1 MENDTVELIIYYIIF
16 LAIGLIGL
24 ITLITMINYMLYSVY
39 SINAI
44 RREYTYNNSPFFKLD
59 QIYNYMLIN
68 YVYLLDKKRHIRF
81 NKTDVYFTDATGS
94 NNAPERE
101 SLKKED
107 ANNDFKDVV
116 YYYDYSYIE
125 KQIEDAIANNK
136 PDNYI
141 YIKSPIKDKE
151 PNVYCKYE
159 KINDNLGFFDNIFKF
174 LWELRYSYVLH
185 DANTTDL
192 YVHLN
197 NRFYEMVLFVLFII
211 LLIFVIKIIYTFVG
225 NLLSTIKDDEIS
237 EIDTTNIFRYVY
249 NNKFS
254 MIIIIIAILL
264 YCMLHSILYKKLFI
278 DNVYDRIHGMYK
290 EITKIDLQMQG
301 DVNMLIDSL
310 LINKESII
318 NKESEDALSAA
329 RTNLNTANENLLKA
343 ISEADKTTTKDAV
356 KLAEAAVVAAEAAIS
371 GSGNYNKTIG
381 NLLKLS
387 HIGNLEKR
395 DTIIDFADP
404 VNDSKA
410 QLELFTKKMLVVNK
424 KFNISNYDKLFNLKE
439 YINTCLNAHRSTITC
454 DSEDIVHGAEA
465 SFDSPSKNYEDKIL
479 ASQLFIIIIYIY
491 FVSNNK
497 DDPYILIK
505 LNKLI
510 LGQIVKVG
518 DKDIDKDIEYTI
530 TLRSLLYEKL
540 DHEQT
545 RNQLNNINSI
555 INNYIF
561 KNCKDGGNVKK
572 NKYEHVKALIDK
584 KIKLFTENIENANNN
599 LNFFT
604 PVYFFNLYLALEMGL
619 NFVVILII
627 LFSMLTYDTNTP
639 ELKANIEEGVEWIKF
654 AKEEIVT
661 AIYGVI

>member
-1 MENDTVELIIYYIIF
+1 MENDIAELIIYYITF
-16 LAIGLIGL
+16 FAIGLIVL
-24 ITLITMINYMLYSVY
+24 ITLIAMINYMLYSVY

-81 NKTDVYFTDATGS
+81 NKTDKYYTDNAGS
-94 NNAPERE
+94 TEVLERAQPNE
-101 SLKKED
+101 ED

-116 YYYDYSYIE
+116 YYYDYSYLE
-125 KQIEDAIANNK
+125 KQIEDAIAK
-136 PDNYI
+136 GGTDKYI
-141 YIKSPIKDKE
+141 YIKSPIKD
-151 PNVYCKYE
+151 NVYCKYE
-159 KINDNLGFFDNIFKF
+159 KINDDLGFFDNIFKF

-249 NNKFS
+249 NKKFS
-254 MIIIIIAILL
+254 TIIIIIAILL
-264 YCMLHSILYKKLFI
+264 YCMLHSILYKKIFI

-310 LINKESII
+310 LINKRSVEKLSEAK
-318 NKESEDALSAA
+318 KELDVIAKAEVLAA
-329 RTNLNTANENLLKA
+329 T
-343 ISEADKTTTKDAV
+343 EADKKKAKEAI
-356 KLAEAAVVAAEAAIS
+356 KLAEAKVDAASLATP
-371 GSGNYNKTIG
+371 GLGNYNKIIV

-387 HIGNLEKR
+387 HIGNLDKR
-395 DTIIDFADP
+395 DTIIDFADL

-424 KFNISNYDKLFNLKE
+424 KFNISNYEKLFNLKE
-439 YINTCLNAHRSTITC
+439 YINTCLSEHRSTVTC
-454 DSEDIVHGAEA
+454 DAEDSQHGAAA
-465 SFDSPSKNYEDKIL
+465 SFEISGKNYEDKIL

-545 RNQLNNINSI
+545 NNQLNNINYT

-561 KNCKDGGNVKK
+561 KNCKDSTGKEI
-572 NKYEHVKALIDK
+572 NKYKHVKALIES
-584 KIKLFTENIENANNN
+584 KIELFTENIKNANEN

-627 LFSMLTYDTNTP
+627 LFSMLTYDENTP

>member
-81 NKTDVYFTDATGS
+81 NKTDVYYTDATGS
-94 NNAPERE
+94 NEAPKRE
-101 SLKKED
+101 SPKKED

-159 KINDNLGFFDNIFKF
+159 KINDDLGFFDNIFKF

-249 NNKFS
+249 NKKFS

-301 DVNMLIDSL
+301 DVNMLIDNL
-310 LINKESII
+310 LINKEIVKKLYVAR
-318 NKESEDALSAA
+318 KELDDAKAEASAA
-329 RTNLNTANENLLKA
+329 TGDDTKA
-343 ISEADKTTTKDAV
+343 KALQ
-356 KLAEAAVVAAEAAIS
+356 LAEATVVAAEAAMP

-439 YINTCLNAHRSTITC
+439 YINTCLNAHKTSITC
-454 DSEDIVHGAEA
+454 GAEYSVHGAA
-465 SFDSPSKNYEDKIL
+465 AFAADKNNEDRIL

-561 KNCKDGGNVKK
+561 KNCKDGSGKEI
-572 NKYEHVKALIDK
+572 NKYKHVKALIDD

-627 LFSMLTYDTNTP
+627 LFSMLTYDENTP
-639 ELKANIEEGVEWIKF
+639 ELKAKIEETVEWIKV
-654 AKEEIVT
+654 AKEEIIT

>member
-1 MENDTVELIIYYIIF
+1 
-16 LAIGLIGL
+16 
-24 ITLITMINYMLYSVY
+24 
-39 SINAI
+39 
-44 RREYTYNNSPFFKLD
+44 
-59 QIYNYMLIN
+59 
-68 YVYLLDKKRHIRF
+68 
-81 NKTDVYFTDATGS
+81 
-94 NNAPERE
+94 
-101 SLKKED
+101 
-107 ANNDFKDVV
+107 
-116 YYYDYSYIE
+116 
-125 KQIEDAIANNK
+125 
-136 PDNYI
+136 
-141 YIKSPIKDKE
+141 
-151 PNVYCKYE
+151 
-159 KINDNLGFFDNIFKF
+159 
-174 LWELRYSYVLH
+174 
-185 DANTTDL
+185 
-192 YVHLN
+192 
-197 NRFYEMVLFVLFII
+197 
-211 LLIFVIKIIYTFVG
+211 
-225 NLLSTIKDDEIS
+225 
-237 EIDTTNIFRYVY
+237 
-249 NNKFS
+249 
-254 MIIIIIAILL
+254 
-264 YCMLHSILYKKLFI
+264 
-278 DNVYDRIHGMYK
+278 MYK
-290 EITKIDLQMQG
+290 EITKIDLQIQG
-301 DVNMLIDSL
+301 DVNMLID
-310 LINKESII
+310 
-318 NKESEDALSAA
+318 
-329 RTNLNTANENLLKA
+329 NLLTP
-343 ISEADKTTTKDAV
+343 EAT
-356 KLAEAAVVAAEAAIS
+356 S

-439 YINTCLNAHRSTITC
+439 YINTCLNVHKTSITC
-454 DSEDIVHGAEA
+454 GANNILQGTEATEVFTQNDEDR
-465 SFDSPSKNYEDKIL
+465 IL

-545 RNQLNNINSI
+545 RNQLKNINSI

-561 KNCKDGGNVKK
+561 KNCKDGDGKEIK
-572 NKYEHVKALIDK
+572 KYEHVKALIDK
-584 KIKLFTENIENANNN
+584 KIILFTENIENANNN

-627 LFSMLTYDTNTP
+627 LFSMLTYDENTP

>member
-1 MENDTVELIIYYIIF
+1 MENNTAELIIYYITF
-16 LAIGLIGL
+16 FAIGLIFL
-24 ITLITMINYMLYSVY
+24 ITLITVINYTLYSVY
-39 SINAI
+39 SINAL

-81 NKTDVYFTDATGS
+81 NKTDEYFTDATGS
-94 NNAPERE
+94 NTVPKRE
-101 SLKKED
+101 TVKEED

-159 KINDNLGFFDNIFKF
+159 KINDDLGFFDNIFKF

-197 NRFYEMVLFVLFII
+197 NRFYEMVLLVLFII
-211 LLIFVIKIIYTFVG
+211 LLIFIIKIIYTFVG
-225 NLLSTIKDDEIS
+225 NLLSTIKDDEIN
-237 EIDTTNIFRYVY
+237 EIDSINIFRYVY
-249 NNKFS
+249 NKKFS
-254 MIIIIIAILL
+254 TIIIIIVILL
-264 YCMLHSILYKKLFI
+264 YCILHSILYKKIFI

-290 EITKIDLQMQG
+290 EITKTDLQMQG
-301 DVNMLIDSL
+301 EVNMLIDGL
-310 LINKESII
+310 LINTES
-318 NKESEDALSAA
+318 KKALSAA
-329 RTNLNTANENLLKA
+329 RKKFDNAKAEVLAATGADTKKANEALQLP
-343 ISEADKTTTKDAV
+343 EAK
-356 KLAEAAVVAAEAAIS
+356 VVAFA
-371 GSGNYNKTIG
+371 SGNYNNTIG

-439 YINTCLNAHRSTITC
+439 YINTCLNAHKTSITC
-454 DSEDIVHGAEA
+454 GADDSVHGAEA
-465 SFDSPSKNYEDKIL
+465 SFDIPGKNYEDNIL

-540 DHEQT
+540 DHKQT
-545 RNQLNNINSI
+545 YNQLNNINSI

-561 KNCKDGGNVKK
+561 KNCKDRDGKEI
-572 NKYEHVKALIDK
+572 NKYEHVKVLIED
-584 KIKLFTENIENANNN
+584 KIKLFTDNIENANKN

-627 LFSMLTYDTNTP
+627 LFSMLTYDENTP
-639 ELKANIEEGVEWIKF
+639 ELKANIKIMVAAIVV
-654 AKEEIVT
+654 AKEEIET

>member
-81 NKTDVYFTDATGS
+81 NKTDEYFTDATGS

-159 KINDNLGFFDNIFKF
+159 KINEDLGFFDNLFKF
-174 LWELRYSYVLH
+174 LWELRYIYALH
-185 DANTTDL
+185 DENTTNL

-197 NRFYEMVLFVLFII
+197 NRFYEMVLLVLFII
-211 LLIFVIKIIYTFVG
+211 LLIFIIKIIYTFVG

-249 NNKFS
+249 NKKFS

-301 DVNMLIDSL
+301 DVNMLID
-310 LINKESII
+310 
-318 NKESEDALSAA
+318 
-329 RTNLNTANENLLKA
+329 NLLTP
-343 ISEADKTTTKDAV
+343 EAT
-356 KLAEAAVVAAEAAIS
+356 S

-439 YINTCLNAHRSTITC
+439 YINTCLNAHKTSITC
-454 DSEDIVHGAEA
+454 GAEYSVHGAA
-465 SFDSPSKNYEDKIL
+465 AFAADKNNEDRIL

-561 KNCKDGGNVKK
+561 KNCKDGGGKEI
-572 NKYEHVKALIDK
+572 NKYKHVKALIDD

-627 LFSMLTYDTNTP
+627 LFSMLTYDENTP
-639 ELKANIEEGVEWIKF
+639 ELKANIKIMVAAIVV
-654 AKEEIVT
+654 AKEEIET

>member
-81 NKTDVYFTDATGS
+81 NKTDVYYKDATGS
-94 NNAPERE
+94 NEAPKRE
-101 SLKKED
+101 SPKKED

-159 KINDNLGFFDNIFKF
+159 KINEDLGFFDNLFKF
-174 LWELRYSYVLH
+174 LWELRYIYALH
-185 DANTTDL
+185 DENTTNL

-197 NRFYEMVLFVLFII
+197 NRFYEMVLLVLFII
-211 LLIFVIKIIYTFVG
+211 LLIFIIKIIYTFVG
-225 NLLSTIKDDEIS
+225 NLLSTIKDDEIN
-237 EIDTTNIFRYVY
+237 EIDSINIFRYVY
-249 NNKFS
+249 NKKFS
-254 MIIIIIAILL
+254 TIIIIIVILL

-301 DVNMLIDSL
+301 DVNMLID
-310 LINKESII
+310 
-318 NKESEDALSAA
+318 
-329 RTNLNTANENLLKA
+329 NLLTP
-343 ISEADKTTTKDAV
+343 EAT
-356 KLAEAAVVAAEAAIS
+356 S

-439 YINTCLNAHRSTITC
+439 YINTCLNVHKTSITC
-454 DSEDIVHGAEA
+454 GANNILQGTEA
-465 SFDSPSKNYEDKIL
+465 TEVFTQNDEDKIL

-561 KNCKDGGNVKK
+561 KNCKDGDGKEIK
-572 NKYEHVKALIDK
+572 KYEHVKALIDK
-584 KIKLFTENIENANNN
+584 KIILFTENIENANNN

-627 LFSMLTYDTNTP
+627 LFSMLTYDENTP

>member
-81 NKTDVYFTDATGS
+81 NKTDEYFTDATGS
-94 NNAPERE
+94 TTVPDRE
-101 SLKKED
+101 PVKEED

-136 PDNYI
+136 TDKYI

-159 KINDNLGFFDNIFKF
+159 KINDDLGFFDNIFKF

-249 NNKFS
+249 NKKFS

-290 EITKIDLQMQG
+290 EITKIDLQIQG
-301 DVNMLIDSL
+301 DVNMLID
-310 LINKESII
+310 
-318 NKESEDALSAA
+318 
-329 RTNLNTANENLLKA
+329 NLLTP
-343 ISEADKTTTKDAV
+343 EAT
-356 KLAEAAVVAAEAAIS
+356 S

-439 YINTCLNAHRSTITC
+439 YINTCLNVHKTSITC
-454 DSEDIVHGAEA
+454 GANNILQGTEATEVFTQNDEDR
-465 SFDSPSKNYEDKIL
+465 IL

-545 RNQLNNINSI
+545 RNQLKNINSI

-561 KNCKDGGNVKK
+561 KNCKDGDGKEIK
-572 NKYEHVKALIDK
+572 KYEHVKALIDK
-584 KIKLFTENIENANNN
+584 KIILFTENIENANNN

-627 LFSMLTYDTNTP
+627 LFSMLTYDENTP

>member
-81 NKTDVYFTDATGS
+81 NKTNVYFTKNPANS
-94 NNAPERE
+94 NFEKITEADKISKAYDDN
-101 SLKKED
+101 D
-107 ANNDFKDVV
+107 NNDFKDVV

-125 KQIEDAIANNK
+125 KQIEDAIAK
-136 PDNYI
+136 SEPDKYI
-141 YIKSPIKDKE
+141 NIKSPIKD
-151 PNVYCKYE
+151 NVYCKYE
-159 KINDNLGFFDNIFKF
+159 KINDDLGFFDNIFKF

-197 NRFYEMVLFVLFII
+197 NRFYEMVLLVLFII

-225 NLLSTIKDDEIS
+225 NLLSTIKDDKIS
-237 EIDTTNIFRYVY
+237 DIDTTNIFRYVY

-254 MIIIIIAILL
+254 TIIIIIAILL
-264 YCMLHSILYKKLFI
+264 YCMLHSILYKKIFI

-301 DVNMLIDSL
+301 DVNMLIDNVLTS
-310 LINKESII
+310 
-318 NKESEDALSAA
+318 D
-329 RTNLNTANENLLKA
+329 
-343 ISEADKTTTKDAV
+343 TTT
-356 KLAEAAVVAAEAAIS
+356 S
-371 GSGNYNKTIG
+371 GSDNYNKTIG

-387 HIGNLEKR
+387 HIGNLDKR
-395 DTIIDFADP
+395 DTIIDFADL

-439 YINTCLNAHRSTITC
+439 YINTCLNAHRTYITC
-454 DSEDIVHGAEA
+454 DAKYIEYGAEA
-465 SFDSPSKNYEDKIL
+465 NYQSPVDGVLDEDRIL

-497 DDPYILIK
+497 EDPYILIK

-545 RNQLNNINSI
+545 RNQLKNINSI

-561 KNCKDGGNVKK
+561 KNCKDSSGKV
-572 NKYEHVKALIDK
+572 NKYEHVKPLIK
-584 KIKLFTENIENANNN
+584 NKIKLFTENIENANNN

-627 LFSMLTYDTNTP
+627 LFSMLTYDENTP
-639 ELKANIEEGVEWIKF
+639 ELKAKIEETVEWIKV
-654 AKEEIVT
+654 AKEEIIT

>member
-81 NKTDVYFTDATGS
+81 NKTDEYFTDATGS

-101 SLKKED
+101 SLNKED

-159 KINDNLGFFDNIFKF
+159 KINDDLGFFDNIFKF

-249 NNKFS
+249 NKKFS

-301 DVNMLIDSL
+301 DVNMLIDNL
-310 LINKESII
+310 LINKEIVKKLYVAR
-318 NKESEDALSAA
+318 KELDDAKAEASAA
-329 RTNLNTANENLLKA
+329 TGDDTKA
-343 ISEADKTTTKDAV
+343 KALQ
-356 KLAEAAVVAAEAAIS
+356 LAEATVVAAEAAMP

-439 YINTCLNAHRSTITC
+439 YINTCLNTHRSTITC
-454 DSEDIVHGAEA
+454 DAKDNVHGVHATLTIP
-465 SFDSPSKNYEDKIL
+465 DKNYEDNIL

-561 KNCKDGGNVKK
+561 KNCKDGSGKEI
-572 NKYEHVKALIDK
+572 NKYKHVKALIDD

-627 LFSMLTYDTNTP
+627 LFSMLTYDENTP
-639 ELKANIEEGVEWIKF
+639 ELKAKIEETVEWIKV
-654 AKEEIVT
+654 AKEEIIT

>member
-81 NKTDVYFTDATGS
+81 NKTDVYYTDATGS
-94 NNAPERE
+94 NEAPKRE
-101 SLKKED
+101 SPKKED

-136 PDNYI
+136 TDKYI

-159 KINDNLGFFDNIFKF
+159 KINDDLGFFDNIFKF

-249 NNKFS
+249 NKKFS

-290 EITKIDLQMQG
+290 EITKIDLQIQG
-301 DVNMLIDSL
+301 DVNMLID
-310 LINKESII
+310 
-318 NKESEDALSAA
+318 
-329 RTNLNTANENLLKA
+329 NLLTP
-343 ISEADKTTTKDAV
+343 EAT
-356 KLAEAAVVAAEAAIS
+356 S

-439 YINTCLNAHRSTITC
+439 YINTCLNVHKTSITC
-454 DSEDIVHGAEA
+454 GANNILQGTEATEVFTQNDEDR
-465 SFDSPSKNYEDKIL
+465 IL

-545 RNQLNNINSI
+545 RNQLKNINSI

-561 KNCKDGGNVKK
+561 KNCKDGDGKEIK
-572 NKYEHVKALIDK
+572 KYEHVKALIDD

-627 LFSMLTYDTNTP
+627 LFSMLTYDENTP

>member
-81 NKTDVYFTDATGS
+81 NKTDEYFTDATGS

-159 KINDNLGFFDNIFKF
+159 KINDDLGFFDNIFKF

-225 NLLSTIKDDEIS
+225 NLLSTIKDDEIN
-237 EIDTTNIFRYVY
+237 EIDSINIFRYVY
-249 NNKFS
+249 NKKFS
-254 MIIIIIAILL
+254 TIIIIIVILL

-290 EITKIDLQMQG
+290 EITKTDLQMQG
-301 DVNMLIDSL
+301 EVNMLIDGS
-310 LINKESII
+310 LINTES
-318 NKESEDALSAA
+318 KKALSAA
-329 RTNLNTANENLLKA
+329 RKELDNAKAEVLAATGADTKKANEALQ
-343 ISEADKTTTKDAV
+343 
-356 KLAEAAVVAAEAAIS
+356 LAEPGVAAEVATP
-371 GSGNYNKTIG
+371 GSGNYNNTIG

-439 YINTCLNAHRSTITC
+439 YINTCLNVHKTSITC
-454 DSEDIVHGAEA
+454 GANNILQGTEATEVFTQNDEDR
-465 SFDSPSKNYEDKIL
+465 IL

-561 KNCKDGGNVKK
+561 KNCKDGDGKEIK
-572 NKYEHVKALIDK
+572 KYEHVKALIDE
-584 KIKLFTENIENANNN
+584 KIILFTENIENANNN

-627 LFSMLTYDTNTP
+627 LFSMLTYDENTP
-639 ELKANIEEGVEWIKF
+639 ELKANIKIMVAAIVV
-654 AKEEIVT
+654 AKEEIET

>member
-1 MENDTVELIIYYIIF
+1 MENDTAELIIYYITF
-16 LAIGLIGL
+16 FAIGLIFL
-24 ITLITMINYMLYSVY
+24 ITLITVINYTLYSVY
-39 SINAI
+39 SINAL

-59 QIYNYMLIN
+59 QIYNYMLIK

-81 NKTDVYFTDATGS
+81 NKTDEYFTDATGS
-94 NNAPERE
+94 TTVPDRE
-101 SLKKED
+101 PVKEED

-136 PDNYI
+136 TDKYI

-159 KINDNLGFFDNIFKF
+159 KINDDLGFFDNIFKF

-225 NLLSTIKDDEIS
+225 NLLSIIKDDEIS
-237 EIDTTNIFRYVY
+237 QIDTINIFRYVY
-249 NNKFS
+249 IKKFS
-254 MIIIIIAILL
+254 TIIIIIAILL

-301 DVNMLIDSL
+301 DVNMLID
-310 LINKESII
+310 
-318 NKESEDALSAA
+318 
-329 RTNLNTANENLLKA
+329 NLLTP
-343 ISEADKTTTKDAV
+343 EAT
-356 KLAEAAVVAAEAAIS
+356 S

-439 YINTCLNAHRSTITC
+439 YINTCLNVHKTSITC
-454 DSEDIVHGAEA
+454 GANNILQGTEATEVFTQNDEDR
-465 SFDSPSKNYEDKIL
+465 IL

-545 RNQLNNINSI
+545 RNQLKNINSI

-561 KNCKDGGNVKK
+561 KNCKDGDGKEIK
-572 NKYEHVKALIDK
+572 KYEHVKALIDK
-584 KIKLFTENIENANNN
+584 KIILFTENIENANNN

-627 LFSMLTYDTNTP
+627 LFSMLTYDENTP

>member
-1 MENDTVELIIYYIIF
+1 MENDTAELIIYYITF
-16 LAIGLIGL
+16 LAIGLIVL
-24 ITLITMINYMLYSVY
+24 ITVITIINYTLYSVY

-81 NKTDVYFTDATGS
+81 NKTDKYFTDASGS
-94 NNAPERE
+94 TTVPERAPVNE
-101 SLKKED
+101 ED

-116 YYYDYSYIE
+116 YYYEYSYIE
-125 KQIEDAIANNK
+125 KQIEDAIAK
-136 PDNYI
+136 GGTDKYI
-141 YIKSPIKDKE
+141 YIKSPIKED
-151 PNVYCKYE
+151 NVYCKYE
-159 KINDNLGFFDNIFKF
+159 KINEDLGFFDNIFKF

-249 NNKFS
+249 NKKFS

-264 YCMLHSILYKKLFI
+264 YCMLHSILYKKIFI

-301 DVNMLIDSL
+301 DVNMLIDNGLTS
-310 LINKESII
+310 
-318 NKESEDALSAA
+318 D
-329 RTNLNTANENLLKA
+329 TAGE
-343 ISEADKTTTKDAV
+343 
-356 KLAEAAVVAAEAAIS
+356 
-371 GSGNYNKTIG
+371 GNYNKTIG

-439 YINTCLNAHRSTITC
+439 YINTCLNAHRRNITC
-454 DSEDIVHGAEA
+454 DAKYIVYGADSTQQIPDVKLNED
-465 SFDSPSKNYEDKIL
+465 NIL

-545 RNQLNNINSI
+545 NNQLNNINSI

-561 KNCKDGGNVKK
+561 KNCKDTNGNK
-572 NKYEHVKALIDK
+572 IDK
-584 KIKLFTENIENANNN
+584 YKHVNDLIKSKIKLFTENIENANNN

-627 LFSMLTYDTNTP
+627 LFSMLTYDENTP
-639 ELKANIEEGVEWIKF
+639 ELKANIEETVEWIKF

>member
-81 NKTDVYFTDATGS
+81 NKTDVYYTDATGS
-94 NNAPERE
+94 NEAPKRE
-101 SLKKED
+101 SPKKED

-136 PDNYI
+136 TDKYI

-159 KINDNLGFFDNIFKF
+159 KINDDLGFFDNIFKF

-249 NNKFS
+249 NKKFS

-301 DVNMLIDSL
+301 DVNMLID
-310 LINKESII
+310 
-318 NKESEDALSAA
+318 
-329 RTNLNTANENLLKA
+329 NLLTP
-343 ISEADKTTTKDAV
+343 EAT
-356 KLAEAAVVAAEAAIS
+356 S

-439 YINTCLNAHRSTITC
+439 YINTCLNVHKTSITC
-454 DSEDIVHGAEA
+454 GANNILQGTEATEVFTQNDEDR
-465 SFDSPSKNYEDKIL
+465 IL

-545 RNQLNNINSI
+545 RNQLKNINSI

-561 KNCKDGGNVKK
+561 KNCKDGGGKEIK
-572 NKYEHVKALIDK
+572 KYEHVKALIDD

-627 LFSMLTYDTNTP
+627 LFSMLTYDENTP
-639 ELKANIEEGVEWIKF
+639 ELKANIKIMVAAIVV
-654 AKEEIVT
+654 AKEEIET

>member
-81 NKTDVYFTDATGS
+81 NKTDVYYTDATGS
-94 NNAPERE
+94 NEAPKRE
-101 SLKKED
+101 SPKKED

-136 PDNYI
+136 TDKYI

-159 KINDNLGFFDNIFKF
+159 KINDDLGFFDNIFKF

-249 NNKFS
+249 NKKFS

-301 DVNMLIDSL
+301 DVNMLID
-310 LINKESII
+310 
-318 NKESEDALSAA
+318 
-329 RTNLNTANENLLKA
+329 NLLTP
-343 ISEADKTTTKDAV
+343 EAT
-356 KLAEAAVVAAEAAIS
+356 S

-439 YINTCLNAHRSTITC
+439 YINTCLNAHKTSITC
-454 DSEDIVHGAEA
+454 GAEYSVHGAA
-465 SFDSPSKNYEDKIL
+465 AFAADKNNEDRIL

-545 RNQLNNINSI
+545 RNQLKNINSI

-561 KNCKDGGNVKK
+561 KNCKDGDGKEIK
-572 NKYEHVKALIDK
+572 KYEHVKALIDK
-584 KIKLFTENIENANNN
+584 KIILFTENIENANNN

-627 LFSMLTYDTNTP
+627 LFSMLTYDENTP

>member
-1 MENDTVELIIYYIIF
+1 MENDTAELIIYYITF
-16 LAIGLIGL
+16 FAIGLIFL
-24 ITLITMINYMLYSVY
+24 ITLITVINYTLYSVY
-39 SINAI
+39 SINAL

-59 QIYNYMLIN
+59 QIYNYMLIK

-81 NKTDVYFTDATGS
+81 NKTDEYFTDATGS
-94 NNAPERE
+94 TTVPDRE
-101 SLKKED
+101 PVKEED

-159 KINDNLGFFDNIFKF
+159 KINEDLGFFDNLFKF
-174 LWELRYSYVLH
+174 LWELRYIYALH
-185 DANTTDL
+185 DENTTNL

-197 NRFYEMVLFVLFII
+197 NRFYEMVLLVLFII
-211 LLIFVIKIIYTFVG
+211 LLIFIIKIIYTFVG
-225 NLLSTIKDDEIS
+225 NLLSTIKDDEIN
-237 EIDTTNIFRYVY
+237 EIDSINIFRYVY
-249 NNKFS
+249 NKKFS
-254 MIIIIIAILL
+254 TIIIIIVILL

-290 EITKIDLQMQG
+290 EITKTDLQMQG
-301 DVNMLIDSL
+301 EVNMLIDGS
-310 LINKESII
+310 LINTES
-318 NKESEDALSAA
+318 KKALSAA
-329 RTNLNTANENLLKA
+329 RKELDNAKAEVLAATGADTKKANEALQ
-343 ISEADKTTTKDAV
+343 
-356 KLAEAAVVAAEAAIS
+356 LAEPGVAAEVATP
-371 GSGNYNKTIG
+371 GSGNYNNTIG

-439 YINTCLNAHRSTITC
+439 YINTCLNAHKTSITC
-454 DSEDIVHGAEA
+454 GAEYSVHGAA
-465 SFDSPSKNYEDKIL
+465 AFAADKNNEDRIL

-561 KNCKDGGNVKK
+561 KNCKDRDGKEI
-572 NKYEHVKALIDK
+572 NKYEHVKVLIED
-584 KIKLFTENIENANNN
+584 KIKLFTGNIKNANEN

-627 LFSMLTYDTNTP
+627 LFSMLTYDENTP

>member
-1 MENDTVELIIYYIIF
+1 MENDTAELIIYYITF
-16 LAIGLIGL
+16 LAIGLIFL
-24 ITLITMINYMLYSVY
+24 ITLITIINYTLYSVY
-39 SINAI
+39 SINSI

-94 NNAPERE
+94 TTVPERE
-101 SLKKED
+101 PLKEED

-125 KQIEDAIANNK
+125 KQIEDAIAK
-136 PDNYI
+136 GGTDKYI
-141 YIKSPIKDKE
+141 YIKSPIKE
-151 PNVYCKYE
+151 INVYCKYE
-159 KINDNLGFFDNIFKF
+159 KINDDLGFFDNIFKF

-237 EIDTTNIFRYVY
+237 EIDSTNIFRYVY
-249 NNKFS
+249 NKKFS

-264 YCMLHSILYKKLFI
+264 YCMLHSILYKKIFI

-290 EITKIDLQMQG
+290 EITKIDLQIQG
-301 DVNMLIDSL
+301 DVNMLIDNVL
-310 LINKESII
+310 T
-318 NKESEDALSAA
+318 SE
-329 RTNLNTANENLLKA
+329 
-343 ISEADKTTTKDAV
+343 TTT
-356 KLAEAAVVAAEAAIS
+356 S

-439 YINTCLNAHRSTITC
+439 YINTCLNAHRPGIKC
-454 DSEDIVHGAEA
+454 DANNIEHGAETT
-465 SFDSPSKNYEDKIL
+465 FQSPGDDGVLNEDRIL

-545 RNQLNNINSI
+545 KNQLNNINSI
-555 INNYIF
+555 VYNYIF
-561 KNCKDGGNVKK
+561 KNCKDSNGKEI
-572 NKYEHVKALIDK
+572 NKYEHVKPLIEK
-584 KIKLFTENIENANNN
+584 KITLFTENIENANSN

-639 ELKANIEEGVEWIKF
+639 ELKAKIEETIEWINV
-654 AKEEIVT
+654 AKEEIIT

>member
-24 ITLITMINYMLYSVY
+24 ITLITIINYVLYSVY

-81 NKTDVYFTDATGS
+81 NKTDEYFKDASGS
-94 NNAPERE
+94 SIRKVIRE
-101 SLKKED
+101 TVKDED
-107 ANNDFKDVV
+107 VNNDFKDVV
-116 YYYDYSYIE
+116 YYYEYSYIE
-125 KQIEDAIANNK
+125 KQIEDAIAK
-136 PDNYI
+136 GDTDKYI
-141 YIKSPIKDKE
+141 YIKSPIKD
-151 PNVYCKYE
+151 NDNLWCKYE
-159 KINDNLGFFDNIFKF
+159 KINEDLGFFDNIFKF

-185 DANTTDL
+185 DANATDL

-211 LLIFVIKIIYTFVG
+211 LLIIVIKIIYTFVG
-225 NLLSTIKDDEIS
+225 NLLSIIKDDEIS
-237 EIDTTNIFRYVY
+237 QIDTINIFRYVY
-249 NNKFS
+249 IKKFS
-254 MIIIIIAILL
+254 TIIIIIAILL
-264 YCMLHSILYKKLFI
+264 YCMLHSILYKKIFI

-301 DVNMLIDSL
+301 DVNMLIDNVGTLGS
-310 LINKESII
+310 
-318 NKESEDALSAA
+318 D
-329 RTNLNTANENLLKA
+329 TYF
-343 ISEADKTTTKDAV
+343 KTV
-356 KLAEAAVVAAEAAIS
+356 
-371 GSGNYNKTIG
+371 G

-387 HIGNLEKR
+387 HIGNLENR
-395 DTIIDFADP
+395 DTIIDFADL
-404 VNDSKA
+404 VNDSKT

-424 KFNISNYDKLFNLKE
+424 KFNISNYDKLYNLKE
-439 YINTCLNAHRSTITC
+439 YINTCLDKHRPTIEC
-454 DSEDIVHGAEA
+454 DAEYIEHGAEIT
-465 SFDSPSKNYEDKIL
+465 FQSPDAKNDEDMIL

-545 RNQLNNINSI
+545 SNQLKNIKSI
-555 INNYIF
+555 VDNYIF
-561 KNCKDGGNVKK
+561 KNCKSDGKKIYKYKYVK
-572 NKYEHVKALIDK
+572 ELIDK
-584 KIKLFTENIENANNN
+584 KIKLFTENIKNANSN

-639 ELKANIEEGVEWIKF
+639 ELKAKIKETIEWINF
-654 AKEEIVT
+654 AKEEIIT

>member
-1 MENDTVELIIYYIIF
+1 MENDTAELIIYYITF
-16 LAIGLIGL
+16 LAIGLIFL
-24 ITLITMINYMLYSVY
+24 ITLITIINYTLYSVY
-39 SINAI
+39 SINSI

-81 NKTDVYFTDATGS
+81 NKTDEYFTDATGS
-94 NNAPERE
+94 TTADRE
-101 SLKKED
+101 PLKVED

-125 KQIEDAIANNK
+125 KQIEDAIAK
-136 PDNYI
+136 GGTDKYI
-141 YIKSPIKDKE
+141 YIKSPIKE
-151 PNVYCKYE
+151 TNVYCKYE
-159 KINDNLGFFDNIFKF
+159 KINDDLGFFDNIFKF

-237 EIDTTNIFRYVY
+237 EIDSTNIFRYVY
-249 NNKFS
+249 NKKFS

-264 YCMLHSILYKKLFI
+264 YCMLHSILYKKIFI

-301 DVNMLIDSL
+301 DVNMLIDNVLTS
-310 LINKESII
+310 
-318 NKESEDALSAA
+318 D
-329 RTNLNTANENLLKA
+329 
-343 ISEADKTTTKDAV
+343 TTT
-356 KLAEAAVVAAEAAIS
+356 S
-371 GSGNYNKTIG
+371 GSGNYNETIG

-439 YINTCLNAHRSTITC
+439 YINTCLNAHRHSIKC
-454 DSEDIVHGAEA
+454 DANNIEHGAETK
-465 SFDSPSKNYEDKIL
+465 FQSPGDDGVLNEDRIL

-540 DHEQT
+540 DHKQT

-555 INNYIF
+555 VYNYIF
-561 KNCKDGGNVKK
+561 KNCKDSNGKEI
-572 NKYEHVKALIDK
+572 NKYEHVKVLIED
-584 KIKLFTENIENANNN
+584 KIKLFTENIENANSN

-639 ELKANIEEGVEWIKF
+639 ELKAKIKETIEWINV
-654 AKEEIVT
+654 AKEEIIT

>member
-24 ITLITMINYMLYSVY
+24 ITLITIINYTLYSVY

-68 YVYLLDKKRHIRF
+68 YVYLLDKKRHIGF
-81 NKTDVYFTDATGS
+81 NKTDVYFTDATGGITV
-94 NNAPERE
+94 PEP
-101 SLKKED
+101 LKDED

-136 PDNYI
+136 TDKYI
-141 YIKSPIKDKE
+141 YIKSPIND
-151 PNVYCKYE
+151 NVYCKYE
-159 KINDNLGFFDNIFKF
+159 KINEDLGFFDNIFKF

-211 LLIFVIKIIYTFVG
+211 LLIFVIKIIYTLTG

-249 NNKFS
+249 NKKFS

-301 DVNMLIDSL
+301 DVNMLID
-310 LINKESII
+310 
-318 NKESEDALSAA
+318 
-329 RTNLNTANENLLKA
+329 NLLTP
-343 ISEADKTTTKDAV
+343 EAT
-356 KLAEAAVVAAEAAIS
+356 S

-439 YINTCLNAHRSTITC
+439 YINTCLNAHRYTITC
-454 DSEDIVHGAEA
+454 GANNILQGTEATEVFTQNDEDR
-465 SFDSPSKNYEDKIL
+465 IL

-627 LFSMLTYDTNTP
+627 LFSMLTYDENTP
-639 ELKANIEEGVEWIKF
+639 ELKAKIEETVEWIKV
-654 AKEEIVT
+654 AKEEIIT

>member
-1 MENDTVELIIYYIIF
+1 MENDTVELVIYYITF
-16 LAIGLIGL
+16 LAIGLIFL
-24 ITLITMINYMLYSVY
+24 ITLITIINYVLYSVY
-39 SINAI
+39 SINSI

-81 NKTDVYFTDATGS
+81 NKTDKYFKDDTGS
-94 NNAPERE
+94 TILPVRE
-101 SLKKED
+101 SVKEED

-125 KQIEDAIANNK
+125 KQIEDAIAKGNTDK
-136 PDNYI
+136 YI
-141 YIKSPIKDKE
+141 YIKSPIKE
-151 PNVYCKYE
+151 ANIVYCKYE
-159 KINDNLGFFDNIFKF
+159 KINDDLGFFDNIFKF

-185 DANTTDL
+185 DANTTDI

-211 LLIFVIKIIYTFVG
+211 LLIFVIKIIYTLTG
-225 NLLSTIKDDEIS
+225 NLLSTIKDHKIS
-237 EIDTTNIFRYVY
+237 EIDTPNIFRYVY
-249 NNKFS
+249 NKKFS
-254 MIIIIIAILL
+254 TIIIIIAILL
-264 YCMLHSILYKKLFI
+264 YCILHSILYKKLFI

-301 DVNMLIDSL
+301 DVNMLIDNVL
-310 LINKESII
+310 
-318 NKESEDALSAA
+318 
-329 RTNLNTANENLLKA
+329 TP
-343 ISEADKTTTKDAV
+343 EATP
-356 KLAEAAVVAAEAAIS
+356 

-439 YINTCLNAHRSTITC
+439 YINTCLNAHRSSITC
-454 DSEDIVHGAEA
+454 DAENIVIGADA
-465 SFDSPSKNYEDKIL
+465 TYKILDKNYEDKIL

-545 RNQLNNINSI
+545 RNQLDNINGI
-555 INNYIF
+555 VNNYIF
-561 KNCKDGGNVKK
+561 KNCKNSDGIKID
-572 NKYEHVKALIDK
+572 KYNNVKALINT

-604 PVYFFNLYLALEMGL
+604 PVYFFNLYLCLEMGL
-619 NFVVILII
+619 NFVVIIII
-627 LFSMLTYDTNTP
+627 LLSILTYDKNTP
-639 ELKANIEEGVEWIKF
+639 ELKAKIEETIEWINF
-654 AKEEIVT
+654 AKEEIIG

>member
-1 MENDTVELIIYYIIF
+1 MENVTVELIIYYIIL
-16 LAIGLIGL
+16 LAIGLIFL
-24 ITLITMINYMLYSVY
+24 ITLITIINYVLYSVY

-81 NKTDVYFTDATGS
+81 NKTNYYYSDPNDTSTRVNEDVALEKG
-94 NNAPERE
+94 
-101 SLKKED
+101 ED

-141 YIKSPIKDKE
+141 YIKSPIKD
-151 PNVYCKYE
+151 NVYCKYE
-159 KINDNLGFFDNIFKF
+159 KINDDLGFFDNIFKF

-185 DANTTDL
+185 DANAADL

-211 LLIFVIKIIYTFVG
+211 LLIFVIKIIYTLTG

-249 NNKFS
+249 NKKFS
-254 MIIIIIAILL
+254 TIIIIIVILL

-301 DVNMLIDSL
+301 DVNMLIDNL
-310 LINKESII
+310 LINKEIVKKLYVAR
-318 NKESEDALSAA
+318 KELDDAKAEASAA
-329 RTNLNTANENLLKA
+329 TGDDTKA
-343 ISEADKTTTKDAV
+343 KALQ
-356 KLAEAAVVAAEAAIS
+356 LAEATVVAAEAAMP

-439 YINTCLNAHRSTITC
+439 YINTCLNTHRSTITC
-454 DSEDIVHGAEA
+454 DSKDIVYGAEA
-465 SFDSPSKNYEDKIL
+465 SFEDPGKNYEDNIL

-561 KNCKDGGNVKK
+561 KNCKDGSGKEI
-572 NKYEHVKALIDK
+572 NKYKHVKALIDD

-627 LFSMLTYDTNTP
+627 LFSMLTYDENTP
-639 ELKANIEEGVEWIKF
+639 ELKAKIEETVEWIKV
-654 AKEEIVT
+654 AKDEIIT

>member
-24 ITLITMINYMLYSVY
+24 ITLITIINYVLYSVY

-81 NKTDVYFTDATGS
+81 NKTDEYYEDATGS
-94 NNAPERE
+94 NKAPKRE

-125 KQIEDAIANNK
+125 KQIEDAIAK
-136 PDNYI
+136 GGTDKYI

-159 KINDNLGFFDNIFKF
+159 KINDDLGFFDNIFKF

-185 DANTTDL
+185 DANAADL

-249 NNKFS
+249 NKKFS

-301 DVNMLIDSL
+301 DVNMLID
-310 LINKESII
+310 
-318 NKESEDALSAA
+318 
-329 RTNLNTANENLLKA
+329 NLLTP
-343 ISEADKTTTKDAV
+343 EAT
-356 KLAEAAVVAAEAAIS
+356 S

-439 YINTCLNAHRSTITC
+439 YINTCLNAHRPSIKCGATNILQGADAMEVFTQN
-454 DSEDIVHGAEA
+454 DEDR
-465 SFDSPSKNYEDKIL
+465 IL

-561 KNCKDGGNVKK
+561 KNCKDGDGKEIK
-572 NKYEHVKALIDK
+572 KYEHVKALIDD
-584 KIKLFTENIENANNN
+584 KIKLFTDNIENANNN

-627 LFSMLTYDTNTP
+627 LFSMLTYDENTP
-639 ELKANIEEGVEWIKF
+639 ELKAKIEETVEWIKV
-654 AKEEIVT
+654 AKEEIIT

>member
-24 ITLITMINYMLYSVY
+24 ITLITMINYMLYTVY

-101 SLKKED
+101 PLKKED

-136 PDNYI
+136 TDKYI

-159 KINDNLGFFDNIFKF
+159 KINEDLGFFDNIFKF

-211 LLIFVIKIIYTFVG
+211 LLIFVIKIIYTLTG

-237 EIDTTNIFRYVY
+237 EIDKTNIFRYVY
-249 NNKFS
+249 NKKFS
-254 MIIIIIAILL
+254 TIIIIIVILL
-264 YCMLHSILYKKLFI
+264 YCILHSILYKKLFI

-301 DVNMLIDSL
+301 DVNMLID
-310 LINKESII
+310 
-318 NKESEDALSAA
+318 
-329 RTNLNTANENLLKA
+329 NLLTP
-343 ISEADKTTTKDAV
+343 EAT
-356 KLAEAAVVAAEAAIS
+356 S

-454 DSEDIVHGAEA
+454 DSEDIVYGAEA
-465 SFDSPSKNYEDKIL
+465 SFEDPGKNYEDNIL

-561 KNCKDGGNVKK
+561 KKCKDGSGKEI
-572 NKYEHVKALIDK
+572 NKYKHVKALIDD

-627 LFSMLTYDTNTP
+627 LFSMLTYDENTP
-639 ELKANIEEGVEWIKF
+639 ELKANIEETVEWIIV
-654 AKEEIVT
+654 AKEEIIT

>member
-1 MENDTVELIIYYIIF
+1 MENDIAELIIYYITF
-16 LAIGLIGL
+16 FAIGLIVL
-24 ITLITMINYMLYSVY
+24 ITLIAMINYMLYSVY

-81 NKTDVYFTDATGS
+81 NKTNKYFKEANDNSSTVAEDEALANS
-94 NNAPERE
+94 
-101 SLKKED
+101 ED

-116 YYYDYSYIE
+116 YYYEYSYIE
-125 KQIEDAIANNK
+125 KQIEDAIANDK
-136 PDNYI
+136 PGNYI
-141 YIKSPIKDKE
+141 YIKSPIKD
-151 PNVYCKYE
+151 NVYCKYE
-159 KINDNLGFFDNIFKF
+159 KINDDLGFFDNIFKF

-237 EIDTTNIFRYVY
+237 EIDSTNIFRYVY
-249 NNKFS
+249 NKKFS
-254 MIIIIIAILL
+254 TIIIIIVILL
-264 YCMLHSILYKKLFI
+264 YCILHSILYKKIFI

-301 DVNMLIDSL
+301 EVNTLIDVL
-310 LINKESII
+310 PINTTSVEKLYTAI
-318 NKESEDALSAA
+318 KKLDDARAA
-329 RTNLNTANENLLKA
+329 ELAA
-343 ISEADKTTTKDAV
+343 ISEADKKTTNDAV
-356 KLAEAAVVAAEAAIS
+356 KLAESEVVTANEATP

-387 HIGNLEKR
+387 HIGTLEKR
-395 DTIIDFADP
+395 GTIIDFADL

-439 YINTCLNAHRSTITC
+439 YINTCLNAHRPDITC
-454 DSEDIVHGAEA
+454 DAKYIVQGTEA
-465 SFDSPSKNYEDKIL
+465 TFQNPGVKLNEDKIL

-510 LGQIVKVG
+510 LGKIVKVG

-545 RNQLNNINSI
+545 NNQLNNINYT

-561 KNCKDGGNVKK
+561 KNCKDSTGKEI
-572 NKYEHVKALIDK
+572 NKYKHVKALIES
-584 KIKLFTENIENANNN
+584 KIELFTENIKNANEN

-627 LFSMLTYDTNTP
+627 LFSMLTYDENTP

>member
-81 NKTDVYFTDATGS
+81 NKTDVYYTDATGS
-94 NNAPERE
+94 NEAPKRE
-101 SLKKED
+101 SPKKED

-136 PDNYI
+136 TDKYI

-159 KINDNLGFFDNIFKF
+159 KINDDLGFFDNIFKF

-249 NNKFS
+249 NKKFS

-301 DVNMLIDSL
+301 DVNMLID
-310 LINKESII
+310 
-318 NKESEDALSAA
+318 
-329 RTNLNTANENLLKA
+329 NLLTP
-343 ISEADKTTTKDAV
+343 EAT
-356 KLAEAAVVAAEAAIS
+356 S

-439 YINTCLNAHRSTITC
+439 YINTCLNVHKTSITC
-454 DSEDIVHGAEA
+454 GANNILQGTEATEVFTQNDEDR
-465 SFDSPSKNYEDKIL
+465 IL

-545 RNQLNNINSI
+545 RNQLKNINSI

-561 KNCKDGGNVKK
+561 KNCKDGDGKEIK
-572 NKYEHVKALIDK
+572 KYEHVKALIDN

-627 LFSMLTYDTNTP
+627 LFSMLTYDENTP

>member
-81 NKTDVYFTDATGS
+81 NKTDVYYKDATGS
-94 NNAPERE
+94 NEAPKRE
-101 SLKKED
+101 SPKKED

-159 KINDNLGFFDNIFKF
+159 KINEDLGFFDNLFKF
-174 LWELRYSYVLH
+174 LWELRYIYALH
-185 DANTTDL
+185 DENTTNL

-197 NRFYEMVLFVLFII
+197 NRFYEMVLLVLFII

-225 NLLSTIKDDEIS
+225 NLLSTIKDDEIN
-237 EIDTTNIFRYVY
+237 EIDSINIFRYVY
-249 NNKFS
+249 NKKFS
-254 MIIIIIAILL
+254 TIIIIIVILL

-301 DVNMLIDSL
+301 DVNMLID
-310 LINKESII
+310 
-318 NKESEDALSAA
+318 
-329 RTNLNTANENLLKA
+329 NLLTP
-343 ISEADKTTTKDAV
+343 EAT
-356 KLAEAAVVAAEAAIS
+356 S

-439 YINTCLNAHRSTITC
+439 YINTCLNVHKTSITC
-454 DSEDIVHGAEA
+454 GANNILQGTEA
-465 SFDSPSKNYEDKIL
+465 TEVFTQNDEDKIL

-561 KNCKDGGNVKK
+561 KNCKDGDGKEIK
-572 NKYEHVKALIDK
+572 KYEHVKALIDK
-584 KIKLFTENIENANNN
+584 KIILFTENIENANNN

-627 LFSMLTYDTNTP
+627 LFSMLTYDENTP

>member
-81 NKTDVYFTDATGS
+81 NKTDVYYKDATGS
-94 NNAPERE
+94 NEAPKRE
-101 SLKKED
+101 SPKKED

-159 KINDNLGFFDNIFKF
+159 KINDDLGFFDNIFKF

-249 NNKFS
+249 NKKFS

-301 DVNMLIDSL
+301 DVNMLID
-310 LINKESII
+310 
-318 NKESEDALSAA
+318 
-329 RTNLNTANENLLKA
+329 NLLTP
-343 ISEADKTTTKDAV
+343 EAT
-356 KLAEAAVVAAEAAIS
+356 S

-439 YINTCLNAHRSTITC
+439 YINTCLNVHKTSITC
-454 DSEDIVHGAEA
+454 GANNILQGTEA
-465 SFDSPSKNYEDKIL
+465 TEVFTQNDEDKIL

-561 KNCKDGGNVKK
+561 KNCKDGDGKEIK
-572 NKYEHVKALIDK
+572 KYEHVKALIDK
-584 KIKLFTENIENANNN
+584 KIILFTENIENANNN

-627 LFSMLTYDTNTP
+627 LFSMLTYDENTP

>member
-1 MENDTVELIIYYIIF
+1 
-16 LAIGLIGL
+16 
-24 ITLITMINYMLYSVY
+24 
-39 SINAI
+39 
-44 RREYTYNNSPFFKLD
+44 
-59 QIYNYMLIN
+59 MLIN

-81 NKTDVYFTDATGS
+81 NKTDEYFTKNPANS
-94 NNAPERE
+94 NFEKITEADKISKAYDDN
-101 SLKKED
+101 D
-107 ANNDFKDVV
+107 NNDFKDVV

-125 KQIEDAIANNK
+125 KQIEDAIAKSK
-136 PDNYI
+136 PDKYI
-141 YIKSPIKDKE
+141 YIKSPIKD
-151 PNVYCKYE
+151 NVYCKYE
-159 KINDNLGFFDNIFKF
+159 KINDDLGFFDNIFKF

-185 DANTTDL
+185 DANATDL

-225 NLLSTIKDDEIS
+225 NLLSTIKDDEIN
-237 EIDTTNIFRYVY
+237 EIDSTNIFRYVY
-249 NNKFS
+249 NKKFS
-254 MIIIIIAILL
+254 TIIIIIAILL
-264 YCMLHSILYKKLFI
+264 YCILHSILYKKIFI

-290 EITKIDLQMQG
+290 EITKTDLQMQG
-301 DVNMLIDSL
+301 EVNMIIDNVL
-310 LINKESII
+310 TP
-318 NKESEDALSAA
+318 D
-329 RTNLNTANENLLKA
+329 
-343 ISEADKTTTKDAV
+343 TTP
-356 KLAEAAVVAAEAAIS
+356 

-387 HIGNLEKR
+387 HIGNLDKR
-395 DTIIDFADP
+395 GTIIDFADL

-439 YINTCLNAHRSTITC
+439 YINTCLNAHRPSITC
-454 DSEDIVHGAEA
+454 GAENTVIGAAA
-465 SFDSPSKNYEDKIL
+465 SFEIPNKNYEDNIL

-540 DHEQT
+540 EHEQT
-545 RNQLNNINSI
+545 NNQLKNINSI
-555 INNYIF
+555 VDNYIF
-561 KNCKDGGNVKK
+561 KNCKDGNGN
-572 NKYEHVKALIDK
+572 NIQKYVHVKTLIKK
-584 KIKLFTENIENANNN
+584 KIKLFTENIENANDN
-599 LNFFT
+599 LIFSK
-604 PVYFFNLYLALEMGL
+604 PVYFFNLYLALEIGL

-639 ELKANIEEGVEWIKF
+639 ELKAKIEETVEMIKV

>member
-81 NKTDVYFTDATGS
+81 NKTDVYYKDATGS
-94 NNAPERE
+94 NEAPKRE
-101 SLKKED
+101 SPKKED

-159 KINDNLGFFDNIFKF
+159 KINEDLGFFDNLFKF
-174 LWELRYSYVLH
+174 LWELRYIYALH
-185 DANTTDL
+185 DENTTNL

-197 NRFYEMVLFVLFII
+197 NRFYEMVLLVLFII
-211 LLIFVIKIIYTFVG
+211 LLIFIIKIIYTFVG

-249 NNKFS
+249 NKKFS

-301 DVNMLIDSL
+301 DVNMLID
-310 LINKESII
+310 
-318 NKESEDALSAA
+318 
-329 RTNLNTANENLLKA
+329 NLLTP
-343 ISEADKTTTKDAV
+343 EAT
-356 KLAEAAVVAAEAAIS
+356 S

-439 YINTCLNAHRSTITC
+439 YINTCLNVHKTSITC
-454 DSEDIVHGAEA
+454 GANNILQGTEA
-465 SFDSPSKNYEDKIL
+465 TEVFTQNDEDKIL

-545 RNQLNNINSI
+545 NNQLNNINSI

-561 KNCKDGGNVKK
+561 KNCKDRDGKEI
-572 NKYEHVKALIDK
+572 NKYEHVKVLIED
-584 KIKLFTENIENANNN
+584 KIKLFTGNIKNANEN

-627 LFSMLTYDTNTP
+627 LFSMLTYDENTP

>member
-1 MENDTVELIIYYIIF
+1 MENDTVELIIYYITF
-16 LAIGLIGL
+16 LAIVLMGL
-24 ITLITMINYMLYSVY
+24 ITLITIINYTLYSVY

-81 NKTDVYFTDATGS
+81 NKTDEYFTKNPANS
-94 NNAPERE
+94 NFE
-101 SLKKED
+101 KIED
-107 ANNDFKDVV
+107 KIKIGKAYDDNDNNDFKYVV
-116 YYYDYSYIE
+116 YYYEYSYIE
-125 KQIEDAIANNK
+125 KQIEDAIANGK

-141 YIKSPIKDKE
+141 YIKSPIKD
-151 PNVYCKYE
+151 NVYCKYE
-159 KINDNLGFFDNIFKF
+159 KINEDLGFFDNLFKF

-185 DANTTDL
+185 DESTTDL

-197 NRFYEMVLFVLFII
+197 NRFYEMVLLVLFII

-225 NLLSTIKDDEIS
+225 NLLSTIKDDEIN
-237 EIDTTNIFRYVY
+237 EIDSTNIFRYVY
-249 NNKFS
+249 NKKFS
-254 MIIIIIAILL
+254 TIIIIIAILL
-264 YCMLHSILYKKLFI
+264 YCILHSILYKKIFI

-290 EITKIDLQMQG
+290 EITKTDLQMQG
-301 DVNMLIDSL
+301 EVNMIIDNVL
-310 LINKESII
+310 TP
-318 NKESEDALSAA
+318 D
-329 RTNLNTANENLLKA
+329 
-343 ISEADKTTTKDAV
+343 TTP
-356 KLAEAAVVAAEAAIS
+356 

-387 HIGNLEKR
+387 HIGNLDKR
-395 DTIIDFADP
+395 GTIIDFADL

-439 YINTCLNAHRSTITC
+439 YINTCLNAHRPSITC
-454 DSEDIVHGAEA
+454 DAKNIVYGADATNQIPGDKINED
-465 SFDSPSKNYEDKIL
+465 NIL

-545 RNQLNNINSI
+545 NNQLNNINSI
-555 INNYIF
+555 VDNYIF
-561 KNCKDGGNVKK
+561 KNCKDSNGKEI
-572 NKYEHVKALIDK
+572 NKYKHVKVLIEE

-619 NFVVILII
+619 NFVAILII

-639 ELKANIEEGVEWIKF
+639 ELKANIEETVEMIKV
-654 AKEEIVT
+654 AKEEIET

>member
-1 MENDTVELIIYYIIF
+1 MENDTTELIIYYIIF
-16 LAIGLIGL
+16 LAIGLISL
-24 ITLITMINYMLYSVY
+24 ITLITIINYTLYSVY
-39 SINAI
+39 SINSI

-81 NKTDVYFTDATGS
+81 KKTDNYYQTPDTGVNKAVTVKPIDAYDK
-94 NNAPERE
+94 N
-101 SLKKED
+101 D
-107 ANNDFKDVV
+107 YNDFKDVV
-116 YYYDYSYIE
+116 YYYEYSYIE
-125 KQIEDAIANNK
+125 KQIEDAIANDK
-136 PDNYI
+136 DEPDKYI
-141 YIKSPIKDKE
+141 YIKSPIDKQQ
-151 PNVYCKYE
+151 NIYCKYE
-159 KINDNLGFFDNIFKF
+159 KINEDLGFFDNFFKF

-185 DANTTDL
+185 DAKTTDL
-192 YVHLN
+192 YIHLN

-211 LLIFVIKIIYTFVG
+211 LVIFVIKIIHTLIG
-225 NLLSTIKDDEIS
+225 NLLSIIKDEKIN
-237 EIDTTNIFRYVY
+237 EIDSTNIFRYVY
-249 NNKFS
+249 NKKFS
-254 MIIIIIAILL
+254 TIIIIIAILF
-264 YCMLHSILYKKLFI
+264 YCILHSILYKKLFI

-301 DVNMLIDSL
+301 EVNMLISNEPNKQEEIVNYKKT
-310 LINKESII
+310 IN
-318 NKESEDALSAA
+318 N
-329 RTNLNTANENLLKA
+329 
-343 ISEADKTTTKDAV
+343 
-356 KLAEAAVVAAEAAIS
+356 
-371 GSGNYNKTIG
+371 TIG

-395 DTIIDFADP
+395 GTIIDFDDP
-404 VNDSKA
+404 DNDSKA
-410 QLELFTKKMLVVNK
+410 QLESFTKKMLVVNK
-424 KFNISNYDKLFNLKE
+424 KFNISNYYKLFNLKE
-439 YINTCLNAHRSTITC
+439 YINTCLIKHRTSLKC
-454 DSEDIVHGAEA
+454 DTKSDIVIIN
-465 SFDSPSKNYEDKIL
+465 DDKIL

-510 LGQIVKVG
+510 LGQIGKVG

-545 RNQLNNINSI
+545 KNQLNNINSI
-555 INNYIF
+555 VNNYIF
-561 KNCKDGGNVKK
+561 KNCKDSNGKET
-572 NKYEHVKALIDK
+572 NKYKYVKVLIEN

-627 LFSMLTYDTNTP
+627 LFSMLTYDKNTP
-639 ELKANIEEGVEWIKF
+639 ELKAKIEETVEWIKV
-654 AKEEIVT
+654 AKEEIET

>member
-81 NKTDVYFTDATGS
+81 NKTDVYYTDATGS
-94 NNAPERE
+94 NEAPKRE
-101 SLKKED
+101 SPKKED

-136 PDNYI
+136 TDKYI

-159 KINDNLGFFDNIFKF
+159 KINDDLGFFDNIFKF

-249 NNKFS
+249 NKKFS

-290 EITKIDLQMQG
+290 EITKIDLQIQG
-301 DVNMLIDSL
+301 DVNMLID
-310 LINKESII
+310 
-318 NKESEDALSAA
+318 
-329 RTNLNTANENLLKA
+329 NLLTP
-343 ISEADKTTTKDAV
+343 EAT
-356 KLAEAAVVAAEAAIS
+356 S

-439 YINTCLNAHRSTITC
+439 YINTCLNVHKTSITC
-454 DSEDIVHGAEA
+454 GANNILQGTEATEVFTQNDEDR
-465 SFDSPSKNYEDKIL
+465 IL

-545 RNQLNNINSI
+545 RNQLKNINSI

-561 KNCKDGGNVKK
+561 KNCKDGDGKEIK
-572 NKYEHVKALIDK
+572 KYEHVKALIDK
-584 KIKLFTENIENANNN
+584 KIILFTENIENANNN

-627 LFSMLTYDTNTP
+627 LFSMLTYDENTP

>member
-81 NKTDVYFTDATGS
+81 NKTDVYYKDATGS
-94 NNAPERE
+94 NEAPKRE
-101 SLKKED
+101 SPKKED

-159 KINDNLGFFDNIFKF
+159 KINEDLGFFDNLFKF
-174 LWELRYSYVLH
+174 LWELRYIYALH
-185 DANTTDL
+185 DENTTNL

-197 NRFYEMVLFVLFII
+197 NRFYEMVLLVLFII
-211 LLIFVIKIIYTFVG
+211 LLIFIIKIIYTFVG
-225 NLLSTIKDDEIS
+225 NLLSTIKDDEIN
-237 EIDTTNIFRYVY
+237 EIDSINIFRYVY
-249 NNKFS
+249 NKKFS
-254 MIIIIIAILL
+254 TIIIIIVILL

-301 DVNMLIDSL
+301 DVNMLID
-310 LINKESII
+310 
-318 NKESEDALSAA
+318 
-329 RTNLNTANENLLKA
+329 NLLTP
-343 ISEADKTTTKDAV
+343 EAT
-356 KLAEAAVVAAEAAIS
+356 S

-439 YINTCLNAHRSTITC
+439 YINTCLNAHKTSITC
-454 DSEDIVHGAEA
+454 GAEYSVHGAA
-465 SFDSPSKNYEDKIL
+465 AFAADKNNEDRIL

-561 KNCKDGGNVKK
+561 KNCKDRDGKEI
-572 NKYEHVKALIDK
+572 NKYEHVKVLIED
-584 KIKLFTENIENANNN
+584 KIKLFTGNIKNANEN

-627 LFSMLTYDTNTP
+627 LFSMLTYDENTP
-639 ELKANIEEGVEWIKF
+639 ELKANIKIMVAAIVV
-654 AKEEIVT
+654 AKEEIET

>member
-81 NKTDVYFTDATGS
+81 NKTDEYFTDATGS

-101 SLKKED
+101 SLNKED

-125 KQIEDAIANNK
+125 KQIEDAIANDK
-136 PDNYI
+136 PDKYI

-159 KINDNLGFFDNIFKF
+159 KINDDLGFFDNIFKF

-185 DANTTDL
+185 DANAADL

-249 NNKFS
+249 NKKFS

-301 DVNMLIDSL
+301 DVNMLID
-310 LINKESII
+310 
-318 NKESEDALSAA
+318 
-329 RTNLNTANENLLKA
+329 NLLTP
-343 ISEADKTTTKDAV
+343 EAT
-356 KLAEAAVVAAEAAIS
+356 S

-439 YINTCLNAHRSTITC
+439 YINTCLNVHKTSITC
-454 DSEDIVHGAEA
+454 GANNILQGTEA
-465 SFDSPSKNYEDKIL
+465 TEVFTQNDEDKIL

-561 KNCKDGGNVKK
+561 KNCKDGDGKEIK
-572 NKYEHVKALIDK
+572 KYEHVKALIDK
-584 KIKLFTENIENANNN
+584 KIILFTENIENANNN

-627 LFSMLTYDTNTP
+627 LFSMLTYDENTP
-639 ELKANIEEGVEWIKF
+639 ELKAKIEETVEWIKV
-654 AKEEIVT
+654 AKEEIIT